1 MVKDK
6 ITAIVLA
13 AGKGNRMQSDIPK
26 QFMELCGK
34 PVIYYSLMAFENSPV
49 TDIVLVTGEEY
60 IEYCKNEIVKKYQLD
75 KVKAV
80 VCGGTERYWSV
91 KKGLEAAKGTDYVMI
106 HDAARPCITQEMI
119 ERSIEKVKQVKA
131 CTVGVQAKDTIKIV
145 DEGGYGID
153 TPPREKLWQIQTPQ
167 SFFYPMICEAY
178 QKMEQSEVKNITDDT
193 MIIERYLGRKTQVI
207 QGDYANM
214 KITTPED
221 LSMIEN
227 FFKKIQKK
235 C

>member
-13 AGKGNRMQSDIPK
+13 AGKGNRMHSDIPK

-145 DEGGYGID
+145 DEEGYGID

-227 FFKKIQKK
+227 FLKKF
-235 C
+235 

>member
-145 DEGGYGID
+145 DEEGYGID

-193 MIIERYLGRKTQVI
+193 MIVERYLGRKTQVI

-221 LSMIEN
+221 LSMIEI
-227 FFKKIQKK
+227 FLKKI
-235 C
+235 

>member
-145 DEGGYGID
+145 DEEGYGID

-227 FFKKIQKK
+227 FLKKF
-235 C
+235 

>member
-145 DEGGYGID
+145 DEEGYGID

>member
-13 AGKGNRMQSDIPK
+13 AGKGNRMHSDIPK

-119 ERSIEKVKQVKA
+119 EHSIEKVKQVKA

-145 DEGGYGID
+145 DEEGYGID

>member
-91 KKGLEAAKGTDYVMI
+91 KKGLEAARGTDYVMI
-106 HDAARPCITQEMI
+106 HDAARPCITLEMI

-145 DEGGYGID
+145 DEEGYGID

-227 FFKKIQKK
+227 FLKKF
-235 C
+235 